1 MRSFE
6 SSLGIE
12 CGKCFVQ
19 VEFVGAVGGDV
30 TGSRHIVHMEKS
42 KILLDCGLFQGRR
55 SEANERNRELGFRA
69 RDIDQMVL
77 SHAHID
83 HSGALPRLYRQGFR
97 GSIYCT
103 PATRDLCAAMLEDS
117 AEIQAQDAEY
127 INRKIART
135 GAKMEPV
142 EPLYDQKDVIGTL
155 ELMVTVPY
163 HRPIRISEE
172 VTLTYYDA
180 GHVLGSAIVALDAD
194 VVGTERRLLFSG
206 DLGRRNMP
214 LLRDPEVPPGAACLL
229 LESTYGDRIHDPIE
243 RMEDEL
249 CEAICRTVARGGKV
263 IVPSFALE
271 RAQEVVYSLKHLA
284 DRGRLPNVPVYVD
297 SPLTV
302 KLTDVFRLHPECYDD
317 ETRAI
322 LNSGD
327 SPFDFDQ
334 LRYVSSVEDSKAI
347 DRSDEPAV
355 IISASGMC
363 EFGRVVHHLV
373 ATLENRKNTVLIVGY
388 QAQHT
393 LGRRLVE
400 QRPRVRIF
408 GVERERHA
416 EVVVLDG
423 FSAHAGQDDLL
434 EFAEAVRA
442 SGPLRQVSLVHG
454 EAEPRATLKA
464 MLEARGFP
472 SVSAPRRGDRIQ
484 I

>member
-1 MRSFE
+1 M
-6 SSLGIE
+6 
-12 CGKCFVQ
+12 Q

-30 TGSRHIVHMEKS
+30 TGSRHIVHTEKARV
-42 KILLDCGLFQGRR
+42 LLDCGLFQGRR
-55 SEANERNRELGFRA
+55 AETTERNRELGFRA
-69 RDIDQMVL
+69 RDIDVMVL

-117 AEIQAQDAEY
+117 AEIQAQDAAY
-127 INRKIART
+127 INKKIERN

-142 EPLYDQKDVIGTL
+142 EPLYDQKDVVGTL
-155 ELMVTVPY
+155 ELMVSVPY
-163 HRPIRISEE
+163 HRAVRIAEG

-180 GHVLGSAIVALDAD
+180 GHVLGSAMVALDVD
-194 VVGTERRLLFSG
+194 VVGERRRLVFSG

-214 LLRDPEVPPGAACLL
+214 ILRDPEVPPGASTLL
-229 LESTYGDRIHDPIE
+229 MESTYGDRTHDPIE
-243 RMEDEL
+243 RMEDAL
-249 CEAICRTVARGGKV
+249 LDVITRTIGRGGKV

-271 RAQEVVYSLKHLA
+271 RAQELVYSLKQLQ
-284 DRGRLPNVPVYVD
+284 DQGRLPDVPVYVD

-302 KLTDVFRLHPECYDD
+302 KLTDVFRLHPECFDD
-317 ETRAI
+317 KAREMMAA
-322 LNSGD
+322 D
-327 SPFDFDQ
+327 QSPFDFDG

-347 DRSDEPAV
+347 DRSDDPAV

-373 ATLENRKNTVLIVGY
+373 AGIENRKNTVLIVGF

-400 QRPRVRIF
+400 QRAQVRIF
-408 GVERERHA
+408 GVERQRHA
-416 EVVVLDG
+416 EVVVLNG

-442 SGPLRQVSLVHG
+442 AGPLRHVALVHG
-454 EAEPRATLKA
+454 EDGPRQTLKQL
-464 MLEARGFP
+464 LEARDFP
-472 SVSAPRRGDRIQ
+472 SVVAPMRGDRLDI
-484 I
+484 